1 MVNTLTLAHGEDP
14 DGIISHVFLESQ
26 EHIFARYDRIGE
38 AFQQAADSDTEEI
51 LVADINVNPSLIS
64 ASGKDFGI
72 LEKLAERRKIIWFD
86 HHTGTLEHKAKLEEL
101 GIKVN
106 FDEKKCASLIVADYL
121 SLKDHYL
128 LKLAQIAQANDFK
141 HTSKDYENI
150 EIGNELEKIISLA
163 NESMNED
170 LLLELTNYLREGLVF
185 NKRWKLR
192 PSWNYYTGEFDR
204 REKEAYKE
212 LDESVS
218 IVTLLESKQRA
229 LFGYS
234 SSLLSAKPGA
244 FHLREKYK
252 DDADIFI
259 CLFKPPVRNHIAL
272 INESSKFPIV
282 PFVQGLG
289 GGGRGT
295 GGGFTLDYDITS
307 ENYEMVKGMLIEELR
322 KYG

>member
-1 MVNTLTLAHGEDP
+1 MVNTLTLAHGEDL
-14 DGIISHVFLESQ
+14 DGIISHVLLESQ

-38 AFQQAADSDTEEI
+38 AFQQAADSDAEVVLI
-51 LVADINVNPSLIS
+51 ADINVNPRLIS
-64 ASGKDFGI
+64 TGGKDFGI
-72 LEKLAERRKIIWFD
+72 LEKLAEGRKVIWFD

-101 GIKVN
+101 GIEVN
-106 FDEKKCASLIVADYL
+106 FDEKKCASLIIADHHSFFDPYL
-121 SLKDHYL
+121 R
-128 LKLAQIAQANDFK
+128 KLAHISQANDFK

-150 EIGNELEKIISLA
+150 EISNQLEKIISLA

-170 LLLELTNYLREGLVF
+170 LLLELTNYLRDGLVF
-185 NKRWKLR
+185 NKNWKLR
-192 PSWNYYTGEFDR
+192 SSWRYYTSEFDR

-229 LFGYS
+229 MFGYS

-244 FHLREKYK
+244 FHLREKFK

-259 CLFKPPVRNHIAL
+259 CLFKPPVRNHMAL
-272 INESSKFPIV
+272 INEGNSYPIV
-282 PFVQGLG
+282 SFVQGLG

-295 GGGFTLDYDITS
+295 GGGFTLDYDITP
-307 ENYEMVKGMLIEELR
+307 ENYEMVKGMLIEEMR
-322 KYG
+322 KY